1 MGWGG
6 GQRRWDPHDPL
17 RTRDSS
23 SPSLPWG
30 RASPGHPWIPGE
42 GGKKALGMGQQHRG
56 GCSTPKG
63 GAQGRNWGQQLTGSP
78 SSTPSS
84 SAGSPCSDTRLS
96 TLQSPWGAH
105 VGSVGSPQAPQ
116 LLTFSPLAPG
126 GPAMAWG
133 TGERG
138 VRLGG
143 ALLHPSDQGKAAGS
157 PALTCPGAPAS
168 PGSPL
173 GPAGPEGPGTP
184 WHKAGSPQPVLS
196 PGGLAGGCPTPLPS
210 CRASRALR
218 PSPTRRP
225 DPARPAC
232 RSPPADGTAG
242 IWGCE
247 HPIAPQPLGAGF
259 PMG

>member
-1 MGWGG
+1 MTGPPRPPLYRGQLLTFSPLGPGKPRAPLDPWGG
-6 GQRRWDPHDPL
+6 GEKGV
-17 RTRDSS
+17 RD
-23 SPSLPWG
+23 G
-30 RASPGHPWIPGE
+30 TAAPGGLQHP
-42 GGKKALGMGQQHRG
+42 KRG
-56 GCSTPKG
+56 GHRAEIG
-63 GAQGRNWGQQLTGSP
+63 GSNSRARPAARPPAAPARPAATRGSAP
-78 SSTPSS
+78 Y
-84 SAGSPCSDTRLS
+84 R
-96 TLQSPWGAH
+96 AH
-105 VGSVGSPQAPQ
+105 GGSVGSPQAPQ

-225 DPARPAC
+225 DPARLAC

>member
-1 MGWGG
+1 MTGPPRPPLYRGQLLTFSPLGPGKPRAPLDPWGG
-6 GQRRWDPHDPL
+6 GEKGV
-17 RTRDSS
+17 RD
-23 SPSLPWG
+23 G
-30 RASPGHPWIPGE
+30 TAAPGG
-42 GGKKALGMGQQHRG
+42 LQH
-56 GCSTPKG
+56 PKG
-63 GAQGRNWGQQLTGSP
+63 GGTGQKLGAATHGLAQQHALQQRRLALQRHEAQHPTEPMGGLWGPPL
-78 SSTPSS
+78 
-84 SAGSPCSDTRLS
+84 
-96 TLQSPWGAH
+96 
-105 VGSVGSPQAPQ
+105 APQ

-126 GPAMAWG
+126 GPATAWG

-138 VRLGG
+138 VRSGG

-225 DPARPAC
+225 DPARLAC

-247 HPIAPQPLGAGF
+247 HPMAPQPLGAGF